1 MYPAVRRLALFL
13 TRHIDG
19 VLLSAI
25 LLMMFTGL
33 LVLLS
38 ASNGSFVRTSGQL
51 GNMLVAL
58 GVMWLFANIP
68 PHYLQ
73 RLALPL
79 FVLGCMVVTSISVF
93 ASNSL
98 STPLATSPSI

>member
-1 MYPAVRRLALFL
+1 MHPALRRRRRFL
-13 TRHIDG
+13 TLHIDG

-25 LLMMFTGL
+25 LLLMFTGL

-68 PHYLQ
+68 PHYLM
-73 RLALPL
+73 RLALPV
-79 FVLGCMVVTSISVF
+79 FVLGCALLVGVALFSAAFTAWA
-93 ASNSL
+93 ASGCC
-98 STPLATSPSI
+98 